1 MSSVAFLE
9 LGRAGAARSGR
20 FSLPHGQV
28 NTPTFMPVGTY
39 GAVKGLSPEE
49 VAATGAQIILG
60 NTFHLLERPGLE
72 VIAEH
77 GGLHGFM
84 HWSGPILTDSGGF
97 QVFSLSALRRLT
109 EEGVA
114 FRSPRDGR
122 PLMLTP
128 ESAMKAQSVLGSDI
142 AMVFD
147 ECTPH
152 PATYAQAR
160 ESMERSLRWAARSQ
174 AAYRGPGVVFG
185 IVQGGI
191 HEDLRQ
197 RSAEGLVALDFPG
210 YALGGLSVGES
221 KEDMY
226 RLVRACAPLL
236 PADRPRYLMGVGT
249 PEDIVTAVCAG
260 IDLFDCVLP
269 TRNARNGWLFTHTGI
284 VKIRHSRYARDT
296 APVDGLCS
304 CYTCRHYDR
313 AYLHHLQRIG
323 EMLGARLA
331 TIHNL
336 TYYGSLLN
344 GLREAILAGVL
355 EEFVD
360 TFYRMRHKESLE
372 DNGGPYPAD
381 RAAAITDGAQRGAS

>member
-9 LGRAGAARSGR
+9 LGRAGAARAGR
-20 FSLPHGQV
+20 FSLAHGV
-28 NTPTFMPVGTY
+28 VDTPTFMPVGTY
-39 GAVKGLSPEE
+39 GAVKGLCPEE
-49 VAATGAQIILG
+49 VKASGAQIILG
-60 NTFHLLERPGLE
+60 NTFHLMERPGLE

-84 HWSGPILTDSGGF
+84 NWPGPILTDSGGF
-97 QVFSLSALRRLT
+97 QVFSLAALRRLT

-128 ESAMKAQSVLGSDI
+128 ESAMAAQSTLGSDI

-152 PATYAQAR
+152 PATFAEAR
-160 ESMERSLRWAARSQ
+160 ESMERSLRWAARSR
-174 AAYRGPGVVFG
+174 AAYAGPGVLFG
-185 IVQGGI
+185 IVQGGVY
-191 HEDLRQ
+191 EALRE
-197 RSAEGLVALDFPG
+197 RSLEGLVALDFAG

-269 TRNARNGWLFTHTGI
+269 TRNARNGWLFTHDGI
-284 VKIRHSRYARDT
+284 VKIRQSHYARDG
-296 APVDGLCS
+296 APVDALCS
-304 CYTCRHYDR
+304 CYTCHHYDR

-336 TYYGSLLN
+336 TYYGSLLRE
-344 GLREAILAGVL
+344 LREAILAGVL

-360 TFYRMRHKESLE
+360 TFYRMRHKRPPEGVDAPSS
-372 DNGGPYPAD
+372 AD
-381 RAAAITDGAQRGAS
+381 RAVPMISGVQRGAS